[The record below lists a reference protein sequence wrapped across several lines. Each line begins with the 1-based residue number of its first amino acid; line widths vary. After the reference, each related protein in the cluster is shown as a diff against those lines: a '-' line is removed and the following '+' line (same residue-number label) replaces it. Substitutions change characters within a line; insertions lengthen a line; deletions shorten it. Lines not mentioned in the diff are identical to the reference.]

1 MAQADFVK
9 ALRDREE
16 ISITVKGRRSGR
28 EVRLPVWFTLE
39 GKTVWLL
46 PLHGARTQ
54 WYRNVLADR
63 RITLRAGRHAV
74 AVVVRPRR
82 ARTAV
87 RRVVEQFRKKYSADL
102 VARYYDHSDAVVEVP
117 LGACQ
122 GRDTLRT
129 KRSGRR

>member
-1 MAQADFVK
+1 RRGTQMAQAEFVK

-39 GKTVWLL
+39 GKTLWLL
-46 PLHGARTQ
+46 PMHGARTQ

-63 RITLRAGRHAV
+63 MNTERAGRHAL
-74 AVVVRPRR
+74 AVVAHPRR

-87 RRVVEQFRKKYSADL
+87 RRVVEQFRKKYSAEL

-117 LGACQ
+117 L
-122 GRDTLRT
+122 TPRT
-129 KRSGRR
+129 KRSVRR

>member
-1 MAQADFVK
+1 MAQAEFVK
-9 ALRDREE
+9 ALRGREE

-39 GKTVWLL
+39 GKTLWLL
-46 PLHGARTQ
+46 PMHGARTQ

-63 RITLRAGRHAV
+63 MITVRAGRQAL

-87 RRVVEQFRKKYSADL
+87 RRVVDQFRTKYSAEL

-117 LGACQ
+117 L
-122 GRDTLRT
+122 TLRT

>member
-1 MAQADFVK
+1 MAQAEFVN
-9 ALRDREE
+9 ALQDREE

-28 EVRLPVWFTLE
+28 AVRLPVWFTLE
-39 GKTVWLL
+39 GKTLWLL

-63 RITLRAGRHAV
+63 MLTLRAGRHAV

-82 ARTAV
+82 ERTAV
-87 RRVVEQFRKKYSADL
+87 RRVLGQFRKKYTAEL

-117 LGACQ
+117 V
-122 GRDTLRT
+122 TPRT
-129 KRSGRR
+129 KRSARG